1 MVRDRIMKICV
12 GYVVLSNKNEIYVC
26 PYSHTENSGFHACEL
41 SDQAFALDFRLTDPL
56 LVEFIKNNA
65 TPELS
70 TEIWS
75 IIELDD

>member
-1 MVRDRIMKICV
+1 MKICV

-26 PYSHTENSGFHACEL
+26 PYSHTENSGLHICELSVCEL

>member
-1 MVRDRIMKICV
+1 MKICV
-12 GYVVLSNKNEIYVC
+12 AYVSITSKDEIMVC
-26 PYSHTENSGFHACEL
+26 PYSHTENRDEHYCDTSKESL
-41 SDQAFALDFRLTDPL
+41 DLDFCTTDPL
-56 LVEFIKNNA
+56 LIEFIKNNA